1 LAEGRAHSGNVGT
14 TFPPGMRDKTMR

>member
-1 LAEGRAHSGNVGT
+1 LAEGRAHSGKVGT